1 MTEPIYTNR
10 SYIGIVRTDVTLKA
24 ANRDVQRWDQLQ
36 TKATV
41 RCGGVMGLV
50 LYLDRMTGW
59 LSQVFLGSQF
69 FYIKTL

>member
-1 MTEPIYTNR
+1 MTEPLYTNR

-41 RCGGVMGLV
+41 RCNGLGFVSRSNDRLAESGFPWFSV
-50 LYLDRMTGW
+50 LLHKDS
-59 LSQVFLGSQF
+59 L
-69 FYIKTL
+69 K